1 MGGDWGSFGCLASR
15 DWPLLSN
22 FQSKCKD
29 RAPPPLFF
37 LHISPFSELN
47 SANVT
52 KCKSVYMA
60 HLSTGFGLAMASV
73 ILGGCSIDNIITNLE
88 AESDTGDQ
96 SEEETYLFMFQGFS
110 RITASLLVG
119 RWQGYALKFSSKDAV
134 CFFVNP
140 FIWHLWQVVFSFE
153 TMIFFFL
160 NKQIFARSF
169 W

>member
-1 MGGDWGSFGCLASR
+1 
-15 DWPLLSN
+15 
-22 FQSKCKD
+22 
-29 RAPPPLFF
+29 
-37 LHISPFSELN
+37 
-47 SANVT
+47 
-52 KCKSVYMA
+52 MA

-134 CFFVNP
+134 CFFVTLL
-140 FIWHLWQVVFSFE
+140 FDIFGRLCFHLKHND
-153 TMIFFFL
+153 FFFL
-160 NKQIFARSF
+160 INFCTFLLVELCFSVVEVSKMGDVGNLHQHRNVFTVSSSSLR
-169 W
+169 

>member
-60 HLSTGFGLAMASV
+60 HLSTGFGLAMASI

-134 CFFVNP
+134 CFFVTLL
-140 FIWHLWQVVFSFE
+140 FDIFGRLCFHLKHND
-153 TMIFFFL
+153 FFFF
-160 NKQIFARSF
+160 K
-169 W
+169 